1 VTPIKGIGPSTYT
14 KFLSFLSVQVQGH
27 AALILDDRIIR
38 VANEGIFEELR
49 PLKNLSHK
57 KNADVSYPD
66 YLRCI
71 HDIASQLS
79 VSPEQIEFF
88 LFEFGLNLKPLP
100 ALLG

>member
-57 KNADVSYPD
+57 KMLTFPTQITCGAYTISQVSFQF
-66 YLRCI
+66 
-71 HDIASQLS
+71 HQ
-79 VSPEQIEFF
+79 
-88 LFEFGLNLKPLP
+88 NK
-100 ALLG
+100 